1 MDKDLREEKNF
12 NIIDQFHERKIMS
25 VKFYSI
31 GLKDIY
37 PFCYGNSRGVCIILI
52 ANDNEIIKFIDETKK
67 VKCSKSTGTK
77 NI

>member
-1 MDKDLREEKNF
+1 MDKDLREKKVF

-25 VKFYSI
+25 AKFYSI

-37 PFCYGNSRGVCIILI
+37 PFSYGNSRVCNILI

>member
-1 MDKDLREEKNF
+1 MDKDLIEKKVF
-12 NIIDQFHERKIMS
+12 NIIDQFHERKILP

-37 PFCYGNSRGVCIILI
+37 PFSYGNSRVCNILI

-67 VKCSKSTGTK
+67 VKYSKST
-77 NI
+77 

>member
-1 MDKDLREEKNF
+1 MDKDLREKKVF

-37 PFCYGNSRGVCIILI
+37 PFSYGNSRVCNILI